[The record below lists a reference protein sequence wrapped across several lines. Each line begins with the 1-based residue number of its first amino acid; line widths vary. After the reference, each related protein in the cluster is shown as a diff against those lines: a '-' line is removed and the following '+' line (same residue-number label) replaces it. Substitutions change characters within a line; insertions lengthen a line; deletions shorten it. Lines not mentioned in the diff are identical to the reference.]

1 MNVPGTFMVGNTAA
15 LCYTWPIRHRLVRT
29 RVRLVYFVANARKVS
44 GIMAQPDNSPA
55 VVQHADPV
63 TNGHARTRRPPSV
76 APRPDAPDEGRYV
89 TKADYWA
96 NYYTHPDAS
105 YEWNNG
111 YLEAKPLSTP
121 VQYRLFLWFLKL
133 LHEYVTFY
141 DNADLMSLETGF
153 SMVIPDPDNPGAL
166 KDAVRKP
173 DLAAI
178 LHTNPVQWGDH
189 DHSYKG
195 ICDLCIESLSDSS
208 MKEILRDIKI
218 KKSEYAFAGVQEYY
232 ILDPEDEYM
241 VFYTRA
247 ATGTY
252 VEIQPDAEGVI
263 RSGILPGFQFRL
275 RDLSRLPAL
284 EDLLTDE
291 VYYYVLPGYRAA
303 LERAEQEG
311 LRAEQERQRAEQERQ
326 RAEQERQRTKQEQQ
340 RAEQERQ
347 QAEQERQRAEQEQQ
361 RAARYAARLR
371 ELGINVDDL

>member
-1 MNVPGTFMVGNTAA
+1 MAKLEPTPG
-15 LCYTWPIRHRLVRT
+15 
-29 RVRLVYFVANARKVS
+29 
-44 GIMAQPDNSPA
+44 
-55 VVQHADPV
+55 VVKHAGKP
-63 TNGHARTRRPPSV
+63 TNGHTSAHQRPSHT
-76 APRPDAPDEGRYV
+76 ARPDAPDEGRYV

-96 NYYTHPDAS
+96 NYYTHQDAS

-141 DNADLMSLETGF
+141 DNAELMSLETGF
-153 SMVIPDPDNPGAL
+153 TMTVPDPDNPGTV
-166 KDAVRKP
+166 KDVVRKP

-178 LHTNPVQWGDH
+178 LRTNPVQWGAH

-195 ICDLCIESLSDSS
+195 ICDLCVESLSDSS

-232 ILDPEDEYM
+232 ILDPENEYM
-241 VFYTRA
+241 VFYTRSA
-247 ATGTY
+247 AGDY
-252 VEIQPDAEGVI
+252 VEMQPDVQGVI

-275 RDLSRLPAL
+275 HDLERLPSL
-284 EDLLTDE
+284 EALLTDN

-303 LERAEQEG
+303 LERAEQERQRAEQESQRAEQEQQRAEQEQQRAEREG
-311 LRAEQERQRAEQERQ
+311 RRAEQERQRAEQEGR
-326 RAEQERQRTKQEQQ
+326 RAEQEGR
-340 RAEQERQ
+340 RAEQES
-347 QAEQERQRAEQEQQ
+347 QRAEQEQQ
-361 RAARYAARLR
+361 RAARYAERLR